1 MIHRIFFLLQRYE
14 VISVQIAGFTLII
27 FKFLSA
33 KNHFFAAINRILYF
47 CIIMKV
53 SVIIVN
59 YNTLHVLR
67 PCLNSIIEQTAGIDY
82 EIIVVDNGS
91 TDGSIEALSGDNH
104 VILIPTGENL
114 GFGRANNKGLE
125 QAKGDYI
132 FFLNSDT
139 LLKNNAVK
147 MLYDFAQQYQG
158 KLGALGCILEDRQGN
173 RIHSYG
179 PFPKMGNDFHKFLW
193 IPILKGLRLYHQPAT
208 EYPEHWM
215 KVDYVTGADLFVSRQ
230 VLDECGSFH
239 PAFFMY
245 YEESEMQH
253 RFQLHGYDNIL
264 LNGPEIVH
272 LEGEGGKASKQSK
285 FIRDTYRQE
294 RSLFIYFKLTEPR
307 WKYYLYRIIHPVL
320 RQTVWLNPNVSL
332 HDKWTFVKQLFV
344 SIKL

>member
-1 MIHRIFFLLQRYE
+1 
-14 VISVQIAGFTLII
+14 
-27 FKFLSA
+27 
-33 KNHFFAAINRILYF
+33 
-47 CIIMKV
+47 MKV

-67 PCLNSIIEQTAGIDY
+67 PCLESIIEQTAGIDY

-91 TDGSIEALSGDNH
+91 TDGSIEALSGDNR

-114 GFGRANNKGLE
+114 GFGRANNRGVE

-193 IPILKGLRLYHQPAT
+193 IPILKGLRLYHQPAI

-253 RFQLHGYDNIL
+253 RFHLHSYDNVL

-272 LEGEGGKASKQSK
+272 LEGEGGKAGKQSK

-307 WKYYLYRIIHPVL
+307 WKYYLYRIVHPVL

>member
-1 MIHRIFFLLQRYE
+1 
-14 VISVQIAGFTLII
+14 
-27 FKFLSA
+27 
-33 KNHFFAAINRILYF
+33 
-47 CIIMKV
+47 MKV

-67 PCLNSIIEQTAGIDY
+67 PCLESIIEQTAGIDY

-91 TDGSIEALSGDNH
+91 TDGSIEALSGDNR

-114 GFGRANNKGLE
+114 GFGRANNKGVE

-193 IPILKGLRLYHQPAT
+193 IPILKGLRLYHQPAI

-272 LEGEGGKASKQSK
+272 LEGEGGKAGKQSK

-307 WKYYLYRIIHPVL
+307 WKYYLYRIVHPVL

-332 HDKWTFVKQLFV
+332 HDKWAFVKQLFI

>member
-1 MIHRIFFLLQRYE
+1 M
-14 VISVQIAGFTLII
+14 
-27 FKFLSA
+27 
-33 KNHFFAAINRILYF
+33 N
-47 CIIMKV
+47 V

-67 PCLNSIIEQTAGIDY
+67 PCLDSIIEQTAGIDY

-91 TDGSIEALSGDNH
+91 TDGSIEALSGDNR

-114 GFGRANNKGLE
+114 GFGRANNKGVE

-193 IPILKGLRLYHQPAT
+193 IPILKGLRLYQQPAI
-208 EYPEHWM
+208 EYPKHWS

-272 LEGEGGKASKQSK
+272 LEGEGGKAGKQSK

>member
-1 MIHRIFFLLQRYE
+1 
-14 VISVQIAGFTLII
+14 
-27 FKFLSA
+27 
-33 KNHFFAAINRILYF
+33 
-47 CIIMKV
+47 MKV

-67 PCLNSIIEQTAGIDY
+67 PCLDSIIEQTAGIDY

-91 TDGSIEALSGDNH
+91 TDGSIEALSGDNR

-114 GFGRANNKGLE
+114 GFGRANNRGVE

-139 LLKNNAVK
+139 LLKNNAIK

-158 KLGALGCILEDRQGN
+158 KLGALGCILENRQGN

-179 PFPKMGNDFHKFLW
+179 QFPKMRGDFQKFLW
-193 IPILKGLRLYHQPAT
+193 IPILKGLRLYHQPAI

-272 LEGEGGKASKQSK
+272 LEGEGGKAGKQSK

>member
-1 MIHRIFFLLQRYE
+1 
-14 VISVQIAGFTLII
+14 
-27 FKFLSA
+27 
-33 KNHFFAAINRILYF
+33 
-47 CIIMKV
+47 MKV

-91 TDGSIEALSGDNH
+91 TDGSIEALSGDNR

-114 GFGRANNKGLE
+114 GFGRANNRGVE

-179 PFPKMGNDFHKFLW
+179 PFPKIGNDFHKFLW
-193 IPILKGLRLYHQPAT
+193 IPILKGLRLYHQPAI
-208 EYPEHWM
+208 EYPKHWM

-272 LEGEGGKASKQSK
+272 LEGEGGKAGKQSK

-332 HDKWTFVKQLFV
+332 HDKWAFVKQLFV

>member
-1 MIHRIFFLLQRYE
+1 MT
-14 VISVQIAGFTLII
+14 A
-27 FKFLSA
+27 
-33 KNHFFAAINRILYF
+33 
-47 CIIMKV
+47 V
-53 SVIIVN
+53 SIIIVN
-59 YNTLHVLR
+59 YNTLHVIK
-67 PCLNSIIEQTAGIDY
+67 PCIDSIVAQTHDIGY

-91 TDGSIEALSGDNH
+91 TDGSIEALSDDKR
-104 VILIPTGENL
+104 VTLILTGENL
-114 GFGRANNKGLE
+114 GFGRANNRGLE
-125 QAKGDYI
+125 HAKGRYV

-139 LLKNNAVK
+139 LLMNNAIK

-193 IPILKGLRLYHQPAT
+193 IPILKGLRLYHQPAI

-272 LEGEGGKASKQSK
+272 LEGEGGKAGKQSK

-307 WKYYLYRIIHPVL
+307 WKYYLYRIVHPVL

>member
-1 MIHRIFFLLQRYE
+1 
-14 VISVQIAGFTLII
+14 
-27 FKFLSA
+27 
-33 KNHFFAAINRILYF
+33 
-47 CIIMKV
+47 MKV

-91 TDGSIEALSGDNH
+91 TDGSIEALSGDNR

-114 GFGRANNKGLE
+114 GFGRANNRGVE

-179 PFPKMGNDFHKFLW
+179 PFPKIGNDFHKFLW
-193 IPILKGLRLYHQPAT
+193 IPILKGLRLYHQPAI

-272 LEGEGGKASKQSK
+272 LEGEGGKAGKQSK

-332 HDKWTFVKQLFV
+332 HDKWAFVKQLFI